1 MKTPRCTLLALTL
14 LVCGFAAPASAQT
27 RVVAHEQL
35 IALLNPMGAQNTLQ
49 VGLRAPLGD
58 QDELLFMGAHAEAGV
73 VSYLAP
79 VFSIQGGYLEVSP
92 LSFLVLRAE
101 FTHAAIWPIG
111 MDGAGYYGLSAY
123 EDNDVQNQS
132 LAADRGASATGFG
145 MRFGA
150 QLQGAIPL
158 GDVTLLMVDG
168 MSVARESMGDSSHYY
183 SLRYDL
189 VLQQEDWLVENDAYL
204 LLQGNLADDV
214 VLRGGFYDNL
224 RFVPASGYVGNQV
237 GPIAALTFE
246 NVDTHIT
253 GLSVF
258 VRGGY
263 YTHHVS
269 RQDELT
275 VLGGLALDFDFGAI
289 Q

>member
-1 MKTPRCTLLALTL
+1 MKTVRCTSLALALLALG
-14 LVCGFAAPASAQT
+14 VASPAAAQT

-49 VGLRAPLGD
+49 LGLRADLGD
-58 QDELLFMGAHAEAGV
+58 QEDILFAGAHAEAGA

-79 VFSIQGGYLEVSP
+79 VFAIQGGYLEVSP

-101 FTHAAIWPIG
+101 VTGAAIWPIG
-111 MDGAGYYGLSAY
+111 MDGAGYYGLDAY
-123 EDNDVQNQS
+123 VDTDVQNQT
-132 LAADRGASATGFG
+132 LAADRGESATGWG
-145 MRFGA
+145 MRWSA
-150 QLQGAIPL
+150 QLQGAVPL
-158 GDVTLLMVDG
+158 GDMRLLLVDG
-168 MSVARESMGDSSHYY
+168 MSVARESMGERSHYY

-189 VLQQEDWLVENDAYL
+189 VLQRQDWLVENDAYVL
-204 LLQGNLADDV
+204 LEGRLASDV
-214 VLRGGFYDNL
+214 VLRGGAYDNL

-237 GPIAALTFE
+237 GPIVALTFE
-246 NVDTHIT
+246 RVDTHMP

-275 VLGGLALDFDFGAI
+275 VLGGLSIDFDFGAI